1 MINKFLSIAVIIF
14 VLMQL
19 FSCKDDQ
26 IKKSNF
32 PNYLKNTQWFVE
44 SEVLLHSDE
53 EEVYLLSRRT
63 DSVTR
68 FNFQAMDFLDDEKF
82 TTYDS
87 WECGNDCFTT
97 VYGRYSFTGVDQ
109 VEMQVDSIGQSGTC
123 QSPTRIFKPSKK
135 VVFDISKEKTQLKLT
150 RQ

>member
-1 MINKFLSIAVIIF
+1 MINKFLSIALIIF
-14 VLMQL
+14 VLIQL

-26 IKKSNF
+26 IKKSTF

-44 SEVLLHSDE
+44 SEVLLHSDG

-63 DSVTR
+63 DSATR

-97 VYGRYSFTGVDQ
+97 VYGRYSFTGTDQ

-135 VVFDISKEKTQLKLT
+135 VIFDISKEKTQLKLT

>member
-1 MINKFLSIAVIIF
+1 MIHTFLSTVLAIF
-14 VLMQL
+14 LLMQL
-19 FSCKDDQ
+19 FSCEDNQ
-26 IKKSNF
+26 NKKSNF
-32 PNYLKNTQWFVE
+32 PNYLKNTQWFVD
-44 SEVLLHSDE
+44 SEALLHSDG

-63 DSVTR
+63 DSATR
-68 FNFQAMDFLDDEKF
+68 FNVQAMDFLDDEKF
-82 TTYDS
+82 MSYDS
-87 WECGNDCFTT
+87 WECGNDCFTK
-97 VYGRYSFTGVDQ
+97 VYGRYVFTGADQ